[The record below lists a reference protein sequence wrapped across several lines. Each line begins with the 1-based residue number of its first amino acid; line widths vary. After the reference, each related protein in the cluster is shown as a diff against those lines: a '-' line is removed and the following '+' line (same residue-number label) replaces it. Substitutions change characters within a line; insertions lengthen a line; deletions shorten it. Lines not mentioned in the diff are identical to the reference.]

1 MNLKGLK
8 EKRAALVEQM
18 GAIVNAAV
26 AEERG
31 FTEEENTKHTEL
43 KGEIDRLDMTI
54 AAAEEAVEEQRA
66 LEKPAGNCADKKPD
80 DGLTAEERGFVN
92 YIRGTME
99 TRADVNMTK
108 TANGAAIPTT
118 VARKIIEIVK
128 DRSPILALATPYN
141 VKGNLVI
148 PVEDPTG
155 GITAGYADEF
165 VITDGT
171 AEKLTS
177 ITLSGF
183 LIKGLSK
190 VSKSLLNNSDLDLFN
205 YVIRKMADAMID
217 KLELEYLIGT
227 NNKIEGIKGGMTQD
241 MTVTA
246 ASATAL
252 TADELIDTQD
262 KVIDAYQGKCIWI
275 MNSKTR
281 TAIRKLKDGQ
291 GNYLLE
297 RDFTAKWGWR
307 LLGRDVYTTDN
318 MPAMAAGAYAI
329 YYGDMSGLA
338 SKIVEDIDITVLLEK
353 YAEEH
358 AIGVV
363 AFAEVDAKIENKQ
376 KIAALKMKAS

>member
-1 MNLKGLK
+1 MNLKELK
-8 EKRAALVEQM
+8 EKRAALIEEM
-18 GAIVNAAV
+18 GDIINAAV
-26 AEERG
+26 
-31 FTEEENTKHTEL
+31 
-43 KGEIDRLDMTI
+43 GETR
-54 AAAEEAVEEQRA
+54 
-66 LEKPAGNCADKKPD
+66 
-80 DGLTAEERGFVN
+80 GLTAEEEARHTALKSDVEGLDKLISAAEETLAAQRALETNVDNAANAQPGDGLSPEERAFVN
-92 YIRGTME
+92 YVRGIIVE

-108 TANGAAIPTT
+108 SANGAAIPTT
-118 VARKIIEIVK
+118 VARKIVEIIK

-141 VKGNLVI
+141 VKGTLVI

-165 VITDGT
+165 VETDGS

-177 ITLSGF
+177 ITLTGF
-183 LIKGLSK
+183 LIKALSK

-205 YVIRKMADAMID
+205 YVLNKIADAMIN
-217 KLELEYLIGT
+217 KLELEYLVGT
-227 NNKIEGIKGGMTQD
+227 PNKIEGIKGGMTQE

-246 ASATAL
+246 AAT
-252 TADELIDTQD
+252 TAITSDELIDVQD
-262 KVIDAYQGKCIWI
+262 KVIDAYQGKAIWI

-307 LLGRDVYTTDN
+307 LLGKDVYTTDN
-318 MPAMAAGAYAI
+318 MPVMAASAYAI
-329 YYGDMSGLA
+329 FYGDMSGLA
-338 SKIVEDIDITVLLEK
+338 SKVVEELDITVLMEK

-376 KIAALKMKAS
+376 KISALKMKA